1 MRSRHRLLIV
11 GCIAL
16 AVAVTDLFARPLV
29 RQAGAAL
36 LGPVLLLAAVFCLVL
51 IQRQARQ
58 HRRRVDA
65 AAAAGQA
72 NAGQVTAGQ
81 AVGGPC
87 DGQQLA
93 LPAGLPVPAEFW
105 LAAQGAA
112 REDPLHRY
120 LLERPP
126 ADPPRYLHDPPV
138 GPAQRAGTA
147 CDRQSQRCGCSGPG
161 SPPDGVTVVGS
172 WPCLT
177 RRRAGRP

>member
-1 MRSRHRLLIV
+1 VRSRRRLLIV

-16 AVAVTDLFARPLV
+16 AVAVTDLVARPLV
-29 RQAGAAL
+29 RQSGVGL
-36 LGPVLLLAAVFCLVL
+36 LTPVLLLAAVFCLVL
-51 IQRQARQ
+51 IHRQARQQ

-65 AAAAGQA
+65 GAAAGQV
-72 NAGQVTAGQ
+72 NAGQATAGQ

-87 DGQQLA
+87 DGHQLA

-126 ADPPRYLHDPPV
+126 ADPRRYRHAPPS

-147 CDRQSQRCGCSGPG
+147 ATARSNGAAAQGRA
-161 SPPDGVTVVGS
+161 
-172 WPCLT
+172 
-177 RRRAGRP
+177 RRRTG